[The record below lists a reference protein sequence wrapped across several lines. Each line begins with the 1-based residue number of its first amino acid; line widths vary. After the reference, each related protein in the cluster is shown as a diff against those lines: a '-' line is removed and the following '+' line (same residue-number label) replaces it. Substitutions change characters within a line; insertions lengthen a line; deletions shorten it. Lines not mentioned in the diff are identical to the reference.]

1 MTDDEAPKTE
11 PAGDLG
17 VPPRRPP
24 TAIGFNGFG
33 SQPGGAR
40 VEYVFTPPGP
50 HSRAENWLGRF
61 VSSSLDLLHKA
72 SESISAAIG
81 TRRGDPRL

>member
-1 MTDDEAPKTE
+1 MTDDHAPKTE
-11 PAGDLG
+11 PAGDLN

-24 TAIGFNGFG
+24 TTVGFNDRG
-33 SQPGGAR
+33 SQPGDAR

-50 HSRAENWLGRF
+50 HSRRENWLGRF

-72 SESISAAIG
+72 SESISVAIG
-81 TRRGDPRL
+81 TRRGGTRS